1 MRRLCHDGIVGTV
14 AGRRA
19 LATVTPHRHKEQAVP
34 YSKRAPP
41 DPYARD
47 YPGFYQVCTGH
58 LVEIGD
64 QLIDAS
70 GRTRPCSLDF
80 VGREVTPD
88 VVVLRVDRRQP
99 ERH

>member
-1 MRRLCHDGIVGTV
+1 M
-14 AGRRA
+14 
-19 LATVTPHRHKEQAVP
+19 P

-47 YPGFYQVCTGH
+47 YPGFFQVRAGH

-64 QLIDAS
+64 QLIDEG
-70 GRTRPCSLDF
+70 GRTRPCSLEF

-88 VVVLRVDRRQP
+88 QVVLRVDRREP
-99 ERH
+99 KHR